1 MEGIVQ
7 LLSLLEEKPKEVVG
21 VQHLLL
27 QLRCVNEWLCV
38 AGEDLE
44 AGLAELEGKFQVM
57 RSLKKWF
64 GRGLERVRSRDD
76 RQLLS
81 LLTTGLQ
88 GLRAVAGHAPMLLEL
103 LLEALRDDNWQVR
116 RAARSALGELV
127 KAAPAAQVLPRLLE
141 AMRDDN
147 DPYGEVRIAALS
159 ALGELLKAAPQN
171 AAQVLPGLLEAMRD
185 DNWQVRSATSSALGK
200 ISLQQLIE
208 SYWATQKQALIPLI
222 APQLYH
228 TPLLVRTS
236 QQHQQR
242 LVLHPT
248 AGQSVTWDKP
258 QQEVQPFVQQIK
270 NAAKLREWS
279 FWPLK
284 R

>member
-1 MEGIVQ
+1 
-7 LLSLLEEKPKEVVG
+7 
-21 VQHLLL
+21 
-27 QLRCVNEWLCV
+27 
-38 AGEDLE
+38 
-44 AGLAELEGKFQVM
+44 M
-57 RSLKKWF
+57 RDDHW
-64 GRGLERVRSRDD
+64 RVRS
-76 RQLLS
+76 
-81 LLTTGLQ
+81 
-88 GLRAVAGHAPMLLEL
+88 
-103 LLEALRDDNWQVR
+103 
-116 RAARSALGELV
+116 AAISALGEVV
-127 KAAPAAQVLPRLLE
+127 KAAPDHAEKVLPSLIE
-141 AMRDDN
+141 AMRDYN
-147 DPYGEVRIAALS
+147 
-159 ALGELLKAAPQN
+159 
-171 AAQVLPGLLEAMRD
+171 
-185 DNWQVRSATSSALGK
+185 VRSAASSALGK

-236 QQHQQR
+236 QKQHQQR

-258 QQEVQPFVQQIK
+258 QQEVQRFVQQIK